1 MTKSKTTAVYRVKV
15 TAEIGF
21 FCIISTSVYRAKLC
35 AKRAGY
41 VAISATQIQ
50 A

>member
-1 MTKSKTTAVYRVKV
+1 MTNRPTAVYRVEV

-21 FCIISTSVYRAKLC
+21 FCVISTSAYRAKLC

-41 VAISATQIQ
+41 VVISATQIQ

>member
-1 MTKSKTTAVYRVKV
+1 MTNRTTSVYRVDV
-15 TAEIGF
+15 TADIGF
-21 FCIISTSVYRAKLC
+21 LCIIATSVYRAKLC

-41 VAISATQIQ
+41 VVTGVAQVQ

>member
-1 MTKSKTTAVYRVKV
+1 MINRPTAVYRVEV

-21 FCIISTSVYRAKLC
+21 FCIISTSAYRAKLC

>member
-1 MTKSKTTAVYRVKV
+1 MTNRTTAIYRVEV
-15 TAEIGF
+15 TADIGF
-21 FCIISTSVYRAKLC
+21 LCLISTSVYRAKLC

-41 VAISATQIQ
+41 VVTGVTQIQ

>member
-1 MTKSKTTAVYRVKV
+1 MTKSKTTAVYRVEV

-21 FCIISTSVYRAKLC
+21 LCLISTSAYRAKLC

-41 VAISATQIQ
+41 VVINATQIQ